1 MTDDATPEPQPQR
14 NSILGR
20 LRARRDEI
28 AAAQFIDLPVPR
40 WEDPVLKARY
50 RPLEHEVIRKGF
62 QTQRKA
68 KDKAAAE
75 VNTNADLLI
84 AACMGVYAEEDGKQM
99 SLNPNGPDEEWT
111 TFDPDLAA
119 SLGLPE
125 NATARQVVRAVY
137 FTDGDV
143 IATGRRIIEFSGYQ
157 LEEGDDELL
166 GE

>member
-1 MTDDATPEPQPQR
+1 MTDDETPESQPQR
-14 NSILGR
+14 NSLLGR
-20 LRARRDEI
+20 IRTRRDEI

-40 WEDPVLKARY
+40 WEDPVLKVRY
-50 RPLEHEVIRKGF
+50 GPLDHEVIRKGF

-84 AACMGVYAEEDGKQM
+84 AACIGVFADEDGKTS
-99 SLNPNGPDEEWT
+99 SLHPNGPDEEWT
-111 TFDPDLAA
+111 RFDPDLAE

-125 NATARQVVRAVY
+125 GSTARQVVRAVY

-143 IATGRRIIEFSGYQ
+143 IGTGRRIIEFSGYQ
-157 LEEGDDELL
+157 LQEGDDELL